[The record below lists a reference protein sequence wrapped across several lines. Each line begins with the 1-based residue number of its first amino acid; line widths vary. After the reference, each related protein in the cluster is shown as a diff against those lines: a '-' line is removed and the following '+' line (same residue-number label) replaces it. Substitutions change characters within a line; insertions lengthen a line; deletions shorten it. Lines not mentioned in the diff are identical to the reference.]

1 MKRISIIAVLM
12 LATVAIVSC
21 IPKSGEN
28 RPGQKTLKT
37 IIQVDAS
44 EDLLAACDIEI
55 TYRDKGGVEVTDTI
69 TETNWKKRIFND
81 SFPTIVALPEY
92 RLLVK
97 PDAKFDKDRCD
108 LKLSI
113 SYMDKILQ
121 WSQEPISADDIA
133 SSKIASYLKIHEN
146 VRRKY
151 NEDKEVLKVFV
162 NKDGK
167 LEYDNVFDPE
177 QSQESSK

>member
-1 MKRISIIAVLM
+1 MKRISIMAVLM

-69 TETNWKKRIFND
+69 TETNWKKRIIND

-97 PDAKFDKDRCD
+97 PDAKFDKDRCE

-133 SSKIASYLKIHEN
+133 SSKIASYLKIHED

-151 NEDKEVLKVFV
+151 NEDNNVLKVF
-162 NKDGK
+162 GE

>member
-1 MKRISIIAVLM
+1 M
-12 LATVAIVSC
+12 
-21 IPKSGEN
+21 
-28 RPGQKTLKT
+28 
-37 IIQVDAS
+37 
-44 EDLLAACDIEI
+44 
-55 TYRDKGGVEVTDTI
+55 TDTI

-133 SSKIASYLKIHEN
+133 SSKIASYLKIHED
-146 VRRKY
+146 VSRKY
-151 NEDKEVLKVFV
+151 NEDKDVLKVFV
-162 NKDGK
+162 NKDGE
-167 LEYDNVFDPE
+167 LEYDKVLDPE